1 MYYFFDESGNWKGR
15 SDYRLVL
22 GGLIIHEKSRLE
34 RLKTELNL
42 LLADHKLEYL
52 HANEM
57 SQSALH
63 DCYQI
68 IAKLLENDG
77 NSMLR
82 VYSPNIIRSKSTS
95 SKDAIYMD
103 LAANLV
109 STLIMGDKKPR
120 INYDMQFHY
129 AYPEN
134 VFKSLK
140 YAKPSYYKK
149 MINYFEL
156 TKEGY
161 DNEVTKI
168 IEEYNK
174 LRLKVR
180 NELAD
185 IGKAIEEKPI
195 KVVSEYLWSELIL
208 QIQGKENTREI
219 FKHKITDKLQTLSNS
234 FENLEMPEKISVKY
248 FSKNLRN
255 PGIEVIDI
263 ICNLVYKHG
272 AEPGKD
278 CPSIVKKIYDNISV
292 EVM

>member
-1 MYYFFDESGNWKGR
+1 
-15 SDYRLVL
+15 
-22 GGLIIHEKSRLE
+22 
-34 RLKTELNL
+34 
-42 LLADHKLEYL
+42 
-52 HANEM
+52 
-57 SQSALH
+57 
-63 DCYQI
+63 
-68 IAKLLENDG
+68 
-77 NSMLR
+77 
-82 VYSPNIIRSKSTS
+82 
-95 SKDAIYMD
+95 
-103 LAANLV
+103 
-109 STLIMGDKKPR
+109 
-120 INYDMQFHY
+120 MQFHY

-248 FSKNLRN
+248 FQKSR
-255 PGIEVIDI
+255 GSWHEVIDI

-278 CPSIVKKIYDNISV
+278 CPI
-292 EVM
+292 

>member
-22 GGLIIHEKSRLE
+22 GGLIIREKSRLE

-82 VYSPNIIRSKSTS
+82 IYTPNVIWSKSTA

-109 STLIMGDKKPR
+109 STLIMGDENPS

-134 VFKSLK
+134 VFKLLK
-140 YAKPSYYKK
+140 KKKPHHYKK
-149 MINYFEL
+149 MIRSFEL
-156 TKEGY
+156 THDGFEKEGERVI
-161 DNEVTKI
+161 DN
-168 IEEYNK
+168 YNK
-174 LRLKVR
+174 LKRNVR
-180 NELAD
+180 NELAVV
-185 IGKAIEEKPI
+185 GKEIEENPK

-208 QIQGKENTREI
+208 QIRGKENTREM
-219 FKHKITDKLQTLSNS
+219 FKQKIVSNLQTLSSS
-234 FENLEMPEKISVKY
+234 FESLEMPQRINVNY
-248 FSKNLRN
+248 FGKDQQNS
-255 PGIEVIDI
+255 GIEVIDI
-263 ICNLVYKHG
+263 LCNLVYKHG
-272 AEPGKD
+272 AEPGQD